1 MDNPRSRPQAS
12 ISVPGLPPWMKNTL
26 QKFMQEGQTHIKSV
40 SSTLHKLGRPGTK
53 STATST
59 EASEPEPLD
68 FRVKL
73 EKQLQAW
80 RENNQWV
87 EPAPKIEVT
96 VPKGS
101 LCHLDAT
108 AEVGLPPDAVFD
120 IVIDPDNK
128 NVFKNIKEV
137 RYRKILEDEG
147 HRQLVEVEQAAIWRF
162 LWWSGTI
169 SVRVFVEQ
177 DRHNHTVKFRLAKEG
192 FMKKFE
198 GSWKLEPLFV
208 DQEACVISKPTTLEE
223 YESCSDGKGRVASL
237 IKLQQLV
244 QPALVPPP
252 PISWYV
258 RGITARTTEMMVE
271 DLQAEV
277 KRIREGSIPRSLKS
291 NEGNSQQI
299 IGALK
304 DSISLPQDIEI
315 DIDDAEAN
323 KHQRTRTR

>member
-1 MDNPRSRPQAS
+1 MDNQRTRPQAS

-40 SSTLHKLGRPGTK
+40 SSTLHKLGCPGTK
-53 STATST
+53 GTVKST
-59 EASEPEPLD
+59 EVSEPKPLD

-80 RENNQWV
+80 RENRHWV

-108 AEVGLPPDAVFD
+108 AQVGLPPDAVFD
-120 IVIDPDNK
+120 IVIDPENK

-137 RYRKILEDEG
+137 KYRKILEDEG

-177 DRHNHTVKFRLAKEG
+177 DRRNHTMKFHLAKEG

-198 GSWKLEPLFV
+198 GSWRLEPLFV

-223 YESCSDGKGRVASL
+223 YESCSHGKGRVASL
-237 IKLQQLV
+237 IKLEQLV

-277 KRIREGSIPRSLKS
+277 KRIREGSIPPSLKS
-291 NEGNSQQI
+291 IEGNNQQI
-299 IGALK
+299 VGASK
-304 DSISLPQDIEI
+304 DPISLPQDIQI
-315 DIDDAEAN
+315 DVEDAEPD
-323 KHQRTRTR
+323 

>member
-1 MDNPRSRPQAS
+1 MDNQRSRPQAS
-12 ISVPGLPPWMKNTL
+12 ISVPGLPPWMKNTV

-40 SSTLHKLGRPGTK
+40 SSALHKLGCPGTK
-53 STATST
+53 GTVKST
-59 EASEPEPLD
+59 EAGEPKPLD

-73 EKQLQAW
+73 ENQLQAW
-80 RENNQWV
+80 RENSHWV
-87 EPAPKIEVT
+87 DPAPKIEVT

-108 AEVGLPPDAVFD
+108 AQVGLPPDAVFD
-120 IVIDPDNK
+120 IVIDPENK

-137 RYRKILEDEG
+137 KYRKLLEDEG

-177 DRHNHTVKFRLAKEG
+177 DRRNHTMKFRLAKEG

-198 GSWKLEPLFV
+198 GSWTLEPLFV
-208 DQEACVISKPTTLEE
+208 DQEGCIISKPTTLEE
-223 YESCSDGKGRVASL
+223 YESCSHGKGRVASL

-277 KRIREGSIPRSLKS
+277 KRIREGSIPPSLKS
-291 NEGNSQQI
+291 IEGNNRQI
-299 IGALK
+299 VGASK
-304 DSISLPQDIEI
+304 DPISLPQDIQI
-315 DIDDAEAN
+315 DAEDA
-323 KHQRTRTR
+323 QPD